1 MRTQDQNVR
10 EASFRFQ
17 VEVEIPVAEHQYS
30 FPGRFFFIINPFIHD
45 YLCRPLDRELLT
57 KLHLRIYR
65 LNMASKVSAKFPQPE
80 ELL

>member
-1 MRTQDQNVR
+1 MSAQQAKSSDSKSKSKFQSLNINTV
-10 EASFRFQ
+10 FQ
-17 VEVEIPVAEHQYS
+17 VDS
-30 FPGRFFFIINPFIHD
+30 FIANPLVYD

-65 LNMASKVSAKFPQPE
+65 LSMASKVSAKSPQPE

>member
-1 MRTQDQNVR
+1 MSAKQ
-10 EASFRFQ
+10 ASDSKSKSKFQSLNINTVFQ
-17 VEVEIPVAEHQYS
+17 VD
-30 FPGRFFFIINPFIHD
+30 FFLINPFIHD

-65 LNMASKVSAKFPQPE
+65 LNMAFKVSARFPQPE